1 MNSYSNILNVD
12 NFLFLIENF
21 NSEIKINICHTILN
35 QVINGGIKSNSESDP
50 NKISDPYLAY
60 SLLKIGKIIHDSIEI
75 SSFDNKKKEISDILI
90 KFIRKIDFGID
101 FENHLNILTEAR
113 GNFYDLDDV
122 IEVLIS
128 ESLRIAAE
136 TFKIVK
142 GKHNKKTLRFCKVC
156 IAYAQITIPSLK
168 NQYHQLK
175 LILWT
180 AQVAMMNNLISEAD
194 SLVKNAITV
203 FSKIVQNERIEN
215 KDTELLK
222 NFVSNLISFLI
233 IVPSNPESPFQLITG
248 LMNIFAPSE
257 NKTM

>member
-21 NSEIKINICHTILN
+21 NSDIKINICHTILN
-35 QVINGGIKSNSESDP
+35 QVINGKSEDS
-50 NKISDPYLAY
+50 KISDPYLAY

-90 KFIRKIDFGID
+90 RFIRKIDFGID

-113 GNFYDLDDV
+113 GNFYDLDEV
-122 IEVLIS
+122 IEVLIG
-128 ESLRIAAE
+128 EALRIASE

-156 IAYAQITIPSLK
+156 IAYSQITIPSLK
-168 NQYHQLK
+168 NQFNQLK

-203 FSKIVQNERIEN
+203 FSKIVQNEKIDK
-215 KDTELLK
+215 KDGDFLK
-222 NFVSNLISFLI
+222 NYINNLISFLI
-233 IVPSNPESPFQLITG
+233 IVPSNPESPFQLVTG
-248 LMNIFAPSE
+248 LMNIFASD
-257 NKTM
+257 KAL